1 MTSPGRKNDNGI
13 AMMSSS
19 AATSDC
25 LISWR
30 GAIAPRG
37 RLVGGELD
45 YFSAPFCGRIE
56 DVGRARGG
64 RQSGGRRVF
73 ACSKERNKS
82 KKQIN
87 PSLHDNSS
95 KRGGAE

>member
-37 RLVGGELD
+37 RFVGGELD

-56 DVGRARGG
+56 DVGRAREEEGEAEAAACL
-64 RQSGGRRVF
+64 RARRRGTK
-73 ACSKERNKS
+73 AKS
-82 KKQIN
+82 K
-87 PSLHDNSS
+87 
-95 KRGGAE
+95 

>member
-30 GAIAPRG
+30 GAIAPQG
-37 RLVGGELD
+37 RFVGGELD

-56 DVGRARGG
+56 DVGRAREEEGKAEAAACL
-64 RQSGGRRVF
+64 RARRRGTK
-73 ACSKERNKS
+73 AKS
-82 KKQIN
+82 K
-87 PSLHDNSS
+87 
-95 KRGGAE
+95 

>member
-30 GAIAPRG
+30 GAIAPRPG
-37 RLVGGELD
+37 AVLWAASLIIFRRLFVGELKM
-45 YFSAPFCGRIE
+45 SG
-56 DVGRARGG
+56 AREGEAK
-64 RQSGGRRVF
+64 RRPPRV
-73 ACSKERNKS
+73 CVLEGEEQKQKPNKS
-82 KKQIN
+82 IT
-87 PSLHDNSS
+87 S
-95 KRGGAE
+95 

>member
-30 GAIAPRG
+30 GAIAPQG
-37 RLVGGELD
+37 RFVGGELD

-56 DVGRARGG
+56 DVGRAREEEGKAEAAAQPVCVLEG
-64 RQSGGRRVF
+64 EEQKQK
-73 ACSKERNKS
+73 ANKS
-82 KKQIN
+82 IT
-87 PSLHDNSS
+87 S
-95 KRGGAE
+95 

>member
-30 GAIAPRG
+30 GAIAPRPG
-37 RLVGGELD
+37 AVLWAASLIIFRRLFVGELKM
-45 YFSAPFCGRIE
+45 SGAREEEGEAEAAAP
-56 DVGRARGG
+56 
-64 RQSGGRRVF
+64 RVCVLEGEEQKQK
-73 ACSKERNKS
+73 ANKS
-82 KKQIN
+82 IT
-87 PSLHDNSS
+87 S
-95 KRGGAE
+95 